1 MDSGQSK
8 TIKGTASETPVISET
23 RVSKSVKTRAK
34 HAGQKAVP
42 AIKSAAAKTPTNVK
56 KATSISVKKSRE
68 IMQQGVSV
76 LTFRDFRDSVE
87 SALTDLVGVVAAQSA
102 EIQRLKAR
110 VADLER
116 QRQSR
121 A

>member
-1 MDSGQSK
+1 
-8 TIKGTASETPVISET
+8 
-23 RVSKSVKTRAK
+23 
-34 HAGQKAVP
+34 
-42 AIKSAAAKTPTNVK
+42 
-56 KATSISVKKSRE
+56 
-68 IMQQGVSV
+68 MQQGVSV

-87 SALTDLVGVVAAQSA
+87 SALTDLVSVVAAQSV

-116 QRQSR
+116 QKQSR